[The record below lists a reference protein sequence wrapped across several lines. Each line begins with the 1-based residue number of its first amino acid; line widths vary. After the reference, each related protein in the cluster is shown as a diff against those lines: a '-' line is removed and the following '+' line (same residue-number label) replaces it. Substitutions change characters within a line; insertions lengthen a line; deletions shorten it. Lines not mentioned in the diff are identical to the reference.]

1 MRSSSVCA
9 AVLLISTLLAV
20 QPAVFAGQLEQLE
33 LSSAALE
40 IEVSSY
46 DQLRIWASRLG
57 LSTLGSE
64 QDLRS
69 RLYSHFGI
77 DPGQYTPE
85 DSEGALSIELE
96 YAKSLRRGDVI
107 EFTGDVSMVI
117 TDASG
122 SSTQTL
128 RSDSVVINPDTGRIA
143 AVGNVAVQQE
153 SVEDT
158 QSFDAESFIITVEGT
173 EGIFISAVS
182 RFDRTNSDGETVEFY
197 LSGDVL
203 NREHGMMLIEDAY
216 VSSDLDDAYYSLSSD
231 TMRILPDGDWFL
243 THGVLHIGRV
253 PVFYMPFLFYP
264 AREFFFSPSFGF
276 NSERGTFLNTTSYL
290 FGRKK
295 SAGNEQQSTFSSF
308 LSFNDTDDRMPSQRD
323 GLLIEFRQRELSD
336 VEQWAFDSGSY
347 GAVFADFYSED
358 GVYLSVDAEIRDAG
372 FLDEFTMLAGITSDT
387 QRLRYAIVPE
397 ARIQEESWGAEFSLP
412 WYSDPDIYAE
422 LTQRNDGFDMNAL
435 FGGYL
440 FDSGSGPKQ
449 AFEWDAQARGTYQ
462 AEEQAALLQRIN
474 VQKLGLSARWDEYD
488 ENSRTYELDSI
499 TYADARMSVSGSLF
513 SFQSEQSVEEAA
525 SADPTVLVYTG
536 PEVNVVTE
544 PEQFEIPM
552 RSSSYLG
559 SSFYAREQDTPK
571 QFRVNLSYEISEQY
585 THRLYA
591 VEGYEAIDER
601 LAPNLLL
608 SMDIPQLGLRVNN
621 GLKPFISAQWDRS
634 TGGDFMLNEDTV
646 TLLNELSLAFDT
658 ASVKYENRY
667 YLKDDEEGTRFV
679 RHRISASEHLDI
691 SSVRLTAS
699 ASAVLPPL
707 DPEITVST
715 GLSYGIYA
723 VKLNQHYGEDTAEVF
738 GSLSTSIEAGA
749 AVTSRSF
756 VRMET
761 TFDHDEGESSHSLL
775 SGSFEV
781 SEDLL
786 ISQKL
791 DFRHK
796 GLVFDSGVSSVD
808 FHDSRLRLLWEQ
820 DPAQPDTDPAVFSG
834 WQIESGDVG
843 IERKFWKDRISLSV
857 SADGSWRQDLLDV
870 NDNELKLS
878 FSLSLSVAEFLDL
891 SFRTVSRNT
900 SMNSYFGN
908 PGGNENIF
916 ADLLRSFNFFD
927 RTDRQ
932 LSNFNLDSIQ
942 IGIVHY
948 MKDWD
953 LNAEISGNVGYDGSS
968 WRWLPKV
975 SVYVRWKAMSEL
987 DFRASVDEAGSLNL
1001 Q

>member
-1 MRSSSVCA
+1 
-9 AVLLISTLLAV
+9 
-20 QPAVFAGQLEQLE
+20 
-33 LSSAALE
+33 
-40 IEVSSY
+40 
-46 DQLRIWASRLG
+46 
-57 LSTLGSE
+57 
-64 QDLRS
+64 
-69 RLYSHFGI
+69 
-77 DPGQYTPE
+77 
-85 DSEGALSIELE
+85 
-96 YAKSLRRGDVI
+96 
-107 EFTGDVSMVI
+107 
-117 TDASG
+117 
-122 SSTQTL
+122 
-128 RSDSVVINPDTGRIA
+128 
-143 AVGNVAVQQE
+143 
-153 SVEDT
+153 
-158 QSFDAESFIITVEGT
+158 
-173 EGIFISAVS
+173 
-182 RFDRTNSDGETVEFY
+182 
-197 LSGDVL
+197 
-203 NREHGMMLIEDAY
+203 
-216 VSSDLDDAYYSLSSD
+216 
-231 TMRILPDGDWFL
+231 
-243 THGVLHIGRV
+243 
-253 PVFYMPFLFYP
+253 
-264 AREFFFSPSFGF
+264 
-276 NSERGTFLNTTSYL
+276 
-290 FGRKK
+290 
-295 SAGNEQQSTFSSF
+295 
-308 LSFNDTDDRMPSQRD
+308 
-323 GLLIEFRQRELSD
+323 
-336 VEQWAFDSGSY
+336 
-347 GAVFADFYSED
+347 
-358 GVYLSVDAEIRDAG
+358 
-372 FLDEFTMLAGITSDT
+372 
-387 QRLRYAIVPE
+387 
-397 ARIQEESWGAEFSLP
+397 
-412 WYSDPDIYAE
+412 
-422 LTQRNDGFDMNAL
+422 
-435 FGGYL
+435 
-440 FDSGSGPKQ
+440 
-449 AFEWDAQARGTYQ
+449 
-462 AEEQAALLQRIN
+462 
-474 VQKLGLSARWDEYD
+474 
-488 ENSRTYELDSI
+488 
-499 TYADARMSVSGSLF
+499 
-513 SFQSEQSVEEAA
+513 
-525 SADPTVLVYTG
+525 
-536 PEVNVVTE
+536 
-544 PEQFEIPM
+544 
-552 RSSSYLG
+552 
-559 SSFYAREQDTPK
+559 
-571 QFRVNLSYEISEQY
+571 
-585 THRLYA
+585 
-591 VEGYEAIDER
+591 
-601 LAPNLLL
+601 
-608 SMDIPQLGLRVNN
+608 
-621 GLKPFISAQWDRS
+621 
-634 TGGDFMLNEDTV
+634 
-646 TLLNELSLAFDT
+646 
-658 ASVKYENRY
+658 
-667 YLKDDEEGTRFV
+667 
-679 RHRISASEHLDI
+679 
-691 SSVRLTAS
+691 
-699 ASAVLPPL
+699 VLPPL